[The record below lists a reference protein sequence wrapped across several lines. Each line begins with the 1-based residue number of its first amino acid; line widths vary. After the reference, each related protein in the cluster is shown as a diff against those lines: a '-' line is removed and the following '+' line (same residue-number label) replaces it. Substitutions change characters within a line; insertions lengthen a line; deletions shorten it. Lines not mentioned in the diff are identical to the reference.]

1 MQFVFQY
8 DYSDLRDAVKQA
20 KKMRHGSAF
29 LWVIQHP
36 RTRRYKVI
44 EGEGVSD
51 RPSRV
56 PVHWEYVAPPPREP
70 SEQEQDRE
78 RLIQM
83 ASESQPNSDG
93 DELAQA
99 VLTYLEKYQ

>member
-1 MQFVFQY
+1 MQCVFHY
-8 DYSDLRDAVKQA
+8 DYGSERDAVKQA
-20 KKMRHGSAF
+20 KKLRCGSAF

-36 RTRRYKVI
+36 VTRRYKVI
-44 EGEGVSD
+44 EGDSASD

-56 PVHWEYVAPPPREP
+56 PVLWEYVAPPPREP
-70 SEQEQDRE
+70 SEQERDRD

-83 ASESQPNSDG
+83 ASDSQPDSDG

-99 VLTYLEKYQ
+99 VLNYLEKYQ